1 VSDSERY
8 YKMYA
13 HFSKNRTLE
22 VDRFMNTKI
31 GSRNDMSFENSRI
44 DGKLALNDHTTF
56 YIKKY
61 PGYLEIK
68 FDKDEN
74 SVEAYQ
80 RMKSMC
86 EGIKNVLAN

>member
-1 VSDSERY
+1 
-8 YKMYA
+8 MYA
-13 HFSKNRTLE
+13 HFSKNKTIE
-22 VDRFMNTKI
+22 VDRFMNNKI
-31 GSRNDMSFENSRI
+31 GNRNSMSFENSRI

-61 PGYLEIK
+61 PGYIEIK
-68 FDKDEN
+68 LDKDEN

-86 EGIKNVLAN
+86 EGIKKVLAN